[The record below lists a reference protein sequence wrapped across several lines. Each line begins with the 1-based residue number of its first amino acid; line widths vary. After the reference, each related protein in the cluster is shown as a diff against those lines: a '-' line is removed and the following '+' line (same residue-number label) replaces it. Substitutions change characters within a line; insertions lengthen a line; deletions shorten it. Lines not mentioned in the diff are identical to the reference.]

1 MAKRRTAVVAVGG
14 NALIRDPKR
23 TSLYDQYEAVCLTV
37 PHVVDL
43 IQEGWSVVLTHGNG
57 PQVGFLLRKS
67 ELSRNELPP
76 APLDYCGSNT
86 QGSIGYMFEVALH
99 NEFRRRGMDNKAI
112 ALICQTVVDRA
123 DPAFSAPTKPVGSF
137 MTEAEALKHR
147 DENGWTVVEDS
158 GRGWRRVV
166 PSPAPLRIV
175 QEETIRMLAEGGLT
189 VIGAGG
195 GGIPVVEEAD
205 GSLSGI
211 EAVIDKDLASALL
224 ASSIGAELFVI
235 STEVEKV
242 CLNFKKPNQVE
253 LASMSVEEA
262 EKALADGQFGKGSM
276 EPKIRAVLG
285 YLSRGGRRA
294 IVTNSE
300 NMARAL
306 RGETGTHFESK
317 GR

>member
-1 MAKRRTAVVAVGG
+1 MEIKRRTAVVAVGG

-23 TSLYDQYEAVCLTV
+23 TSLYDQYDAVCLTV

-43 IQEGWSVVLTHGNG
+43 IQDGWSVVLTHGNG

-67 ELSRNELPP
+67 ELSKGELPP

-86 QGSIGYMFEVALH
+86 QGSIGYMFEVALY
-99 NEFRRRGMDNKAI
+99 NEFRKRGMENKAI
-112 ALICQTVVDRA
+112 ALICQTVVDRG
-123 DPAFSAPTKPVGSF
+123 DPAFRAPTKPVGSF
-137 MTEAEALKHR
+137 MTEAEATKRR

-166 PSPAPLRIV
+166 PSPVPLRIV
-175 QEETIRMLAEGGLT
+175 QEDIIRTLSEAGTT
-189 VIGAGG
+189 VIGVGG
-195 GGIPVVEEAD
+195 GGIPVVEEPN
-205 GSLSGI
+205 GILSGV

-224 ASSIGAELFVI
+224 AAAIGAELFLI

-242 CLNFKKPNQVE
+242 CLNFNKPNQIE
-253 LASMSVEEA
+253 LDRLSVSEA
-262 EKALADGQFGKGSM
+262 ERAIAEGQFGKGSM
-276 EPKIRAVLG
+276 EPKIRAVLE
-285 YLSRGGRRA
+285 YLAKGGTTA

-306 RGETGTHFESK
+306 KGETGTRISK
-317 GR
+317 